1 MATAFTPTPSD
12 LATAVARLDDRE
24 RLMLIDW
31 LTDQLPDHLADEL
44 VPGLAV
50 AFERAE
56 EEFPS
61 GPIFPA
67 GAGAL
72 QPAAWSNWRTIRDTY
87 LARKGAL

>member
-1 MATAFTPTPSD
+1 MATVFTPTPSD

-31 LTDQLPDHLADEL
+31 LADQLPDHLADEL

-61 GPIFPA
+61 GPIYPA
-67 GAGAL
+67 GAIK
-72 QPAAWSNWRTIRDTY
+72 PAAWSNWRAIRDTY
-87 LARKGAL
+87 LARKGAI